1 MRFMIIVKGTPA
13 EENNP
18 PPSSELIAEMGKF
31 NAELIEAGVLLAGE
45 GLQPSKFG
53 AKVRFGKDKQE
64 VVDGPFTEA
73 KELVGGFWILSV
85 KDLAEAVAWARRIPF
100 SDGEVEV
107 RRVSEVTD
115 FVEDDISRE
124 ALQTEAA
131 LRASG
136 RF

>member
-100 SDGEVEV
+100 TEGEVEV